1 MKIKQ
6 SVFDYI
12 LAHRKPRETRFPHFD
27 RPLSVLVIFE
37 SDMLEQ
43 NNAIKSI
50 QQDLRRKG
58 MNVTTWGFVPKKAK
72 DITSPVLP
80 QSRIVGLDDYNL
92 LGKLKDE
99 TVEDLCATKYDLML
113 DLSTRPLLPLRY
125 MAVYAQADFK
135 AGLNLGEGIHDMLIA
150 PPDLNTEQARPEITW
165 LYHLLIQYLSTIKSN
180 D

>member
-1 MKIKQ
+1 MNLKERIFNYLRKKQ
-6 SVFDYI
+6 PERT
-12 LAHRKPRETRFPHFD
+12 LRFPHFD

-43 NNAIKSI
+43 NNAVKTI

-58 MNVTTWGFVPKKAK
+58 MNVSTWGFAPKKAK

-92 LGKLKDE
+92 FGKLRQE
-99 TVEDLCATKYDLML
+99 VAEDLCATRYDLML

-125 MAVYAQADFK
+125 MAMYAQADFK
-135 AGLNLGEGIHDMLIA
+135 AGLNLGEGIHDMLIS

-165 LYHLLIQYLSTIKSN
+165 LYHLLIQYISTIQSR